1 MIRPSDA
8 GAPHEPHGKG
18 CAGIGVSVR
27 CRCLGL
33 QDLRR
38 RDVGLVGY
46 RLVRGVHGGFH
57 GGTVFAERVG
67 PVPFLGFVQVE
78 GRFLVSVGL
87 PGRQVAASRG
97 LGLGFGCRFA
107 FIGGGLRMLR
117 TGVGVSTIGAAS
129 AFSVRSTSLMVLGS
143 SPVALLSACEDSG
156 RPWSLRKL
164 IREAASST
172 PLTRA
177 HHGFDDPVVVVARPL
192 AGEPR
197 VHEERGV
204 VAVRGLERLRVLHPL
219 QVHGHAGRVEGVQ
232 GGLHAGDWS
241 V

>member
-67 PVPFLGFVQVE
+67 PFHSSGSFRSSGISSYPSGSPVVRSPPPVVSGSGPDAGLRSSAAGFVCSARVWGFRRLARRQRSRCVRPRLWCWARLLWPCCPRARIPA
-78 GRFLVSVGL
+78 GLVLEEADS
-87 PGRQVAASRG
+87 
-97 LGLGFGCRFA
+97 
-107 FIGGGLRMLR
+107 GGGVVHAVDR
-117 TGVGVSTIGAAS
+117 
-129 AFSVRSTSLMVLGS
+129 
-143 SPVALLSACEDSG
+143 
-156 RPWSLRKL
+156 
-164 IREAASST
+164 
-172 PLTRA
+172 RA
-177 HHGFDDPVVVVARPL
+177 HHGVNDPVVVVARPL

-204 VAVRGLERLRVLHPL
+204 VAVRGLERCASSTRCRSTGTPAVLKAFRV
-219 QVHGHAGRVEGVQ
+219 ACN
-232 GGLHAGDWS
+232 AGDWS